1 MPVIMFIFNLLSIIL
16 GYNFFINTVYI
27 MFVLK
32 IINLILFQESIPYGF
47 SKNFKIDYFIA
58 YMLIFG
64 SGIL

>member
-47 SKNFKIDYFIA
+47 SKNFKIDYL
-58 YMLIFG
+58 LIT
-64 SGIL
+64 

>member
-32 IINLILFQESIPYGF
+32 IINLMLFQESHH
-47 SKNFKIDYFIA
+47 
-58 YMLIFG
+58 LW
-64 SGIL
+64 ILKKF